1 MSNQLQKHIL
11 SKSTFVR
18 GSICKK
24 SLWLYKHRRD
34 LIPPTPPGQ
43 QFIFDQGHKVG
54 ELAQKLFPD
63 GVDASPATPFNYQPS
78 LELTQKLIVEGS
90 PVIYEAAFKHDGV
103 LAALDIL
110 VNRDGGWHA
119 YEVKSSTKVHDIH
132 VTDAALQY
140 WVMEHCGIKVDS
152 FSIIHLNTN
161 YVRSADLDVERLFK
175 VEPVTY
181 LVQALQDEIGEAIAG
196 LKKVSARKT
205 VPEVSIGWQCTNPH
219 ACDFKAH
226 CWKRVPKESILDF
239 DYYRKL
245 AQRFE
250 LYHSGVKRI
259 ADVKDWEN
267 LKPPYNHIVEMH
279 IKKGF
284 YFDPYKVKQFLNTLQ
299 FPIRFID
306 FETVSFALPPF
317 VNSSPY
323 DQMSF
328 QYSLHTMEN
337 KDAELVHNAFLA
349 DPSGDFRE
357 GFIKSLLGNLGDTGS
372 ITVWNIGFER
382 SKLNML
388 ALLYPQYEEQINAVI
403 TRLVDLALPFQKR
416 WIYHYSLS
424 CSWSIKDVLPFVAP
438 DLSYDKLAVRDG
450 QFASQLFQQMMA
462 EPGKDWTKDRTD
474 LLEYCELDTFAMI
487 MVFRFLSTLV

>member
-1 MSNQLQKHIL
+1 M
-11 SKSTFVR
+11 
-18 GSICKK
+18 
-24 SLWLYKHRRD
+24 
-34 LIPPTPPGQ
+34 
-43 QFIFDQGHKVG
+43 
-54 ELAQKLFPD
+54 
-63 GVDASPATPFNYQPS
+63 
-78 LELTQKLIVEGS
+78 
-90 PVIYEAAFKHDGV
+90 
-103 LAALDIL
+103 
-110 VNRDGGWHA
+110 
-119 YEVKSSTKVHDIH
+119 
-132 VTDAALQY
+132 
-140 WVMEHCGIKVDS
+140 
-152 FSIIHLNTN
+152 
-161 YVRSADLDVERLFK
+161 
-175 VEPVTY
+175 
-181 LVQALQDEIGEAIAG
+181 
-196 LKKVSARKT
+196 
-205 VPEVSIGWQCTNPH
+205 
-219 ACDFKAH
+219 
-226 CWKRVPKESILDF
+226 
-239 DYYRKL
+239 
-245 AQRFE
+245 
-250 LYHSGVKRI
+250 
-259 ADVKDWEN
+259 
-267 LKPPYNHIVEMH
+267 
-279 IKKGF
+279 
-284 YFDPYKVKQFLNTLQ
+284 KQFLNTLQ
-299 FPIRFID
+299 FPIRFMD